1 MSAMANEALSLACP
15 APHTAA
21 DTVQLAH
28 GGGGRAM
35 AQLLDSIF
43 RPAFGNPML
52 ARQHD
57 GAAFD
62 LAGRC
67 AFTTDSFV
75 VKPLFFPGGDIGKL
89 AVYGTVNDLAM
100 CAARPLYLSAAFILE
115 EGLGLDILRRVV
127 ASMREAAMHAGV
139 QVVTGDIKVV
149 DRGMADGIFIN
160 TTGVGQIVAPIAI
173 EPQSARP
180 GDVVILSGD
189 IGRHGM
195 AVMAARHGFGFETAI
210 ESDCAPLAAPVLALL
225 EAGVELHCLR
235 DLTRGGLASALVEIA
250 ETADVAIKLE
260 ERAIPVRDDVRA
272 ACELLGLEPL
282 HVANEG
288 RFAAFVARGDAE
300 RAVDILRRHKVS
312 RDVAVIGEVGT
323 GPAGQVSSH
332 GILGPAR
339 AIDMLSGEQLPRIC

>member
-1 MSAMANEALSLACP
+1 MGNDEFSISCP
-15 APHTAA
+15 APQTAA
-21 DTVQLAH
+21 DTIQLAH

-35 AQLLDSIF
+35 AQLLDRVF
-43 RPAFGNPML
+43 RPAFANPML

-57 GAAFD
+57 GAAFE

-100 CAARPLYLSAAFILE
+100 CGARPLYLSAGFILE
-115 EGLGLDILRRVV
+115 EGLPLDTLHRVV
-127 ASMREAAMHAGV
+127 ASMQAAAKQAGV
-139 QVVTGDIKVV
+139 HVVTGDIKVV

-160 TTGVGQIVAPIAI
+160 TAGIGHIVASVAI
-173 EPQSARP
+173 EPQNVHP
-180 GDVVILSGD
+180 GDAVILSGD

-195 AVMAARHGFGFETAI
+195 AVMAARQGFGFETAI

-225 EAGVELHCLR
+225 EAGIELHCLR

-250 ETADVAIKLE
+250 ETAGVAVDLE
-260 ERAIPVRDDVRA
+260 EQAIPVRDDIRS
-272 ACELLGLEPL
+272 ACELLGLDPL

-288 RFAAFVARGDAE
+288 RFAAFVAAKDAK
-300 RAVDILRRHKVS
+300 RAVEALSRHDVS
-312 RDVAVIGEVGT
+312 RGAVVIGEVAAS
-323 GPAGQVSSH
+323 PPGQVSSR